1 MCASVD
7 TTDDEVNSRLMLNH
21 RVDECIHK
29 RAVIDRPTF
38 FLCCRLMHRP
48 ASCVQLVQGT
58 WTRLWITSR
67 MDWTLI
73 QPIK

>member
-29 RAVIDRPTF
+29 RAVIF
-38 FLCCRLMHRP
+38 FYPSPSHTDLHFSFV
-48 ASCVQLVQGT
+48 AG
-58 WTRLWITSR
+58 
-67 MDWTLI
+67 
-73 QPIK
+73 